1 MPISQKY
8 TMSSKLDDIKS
19 EFLNLKSQRE
29 LQNSVKYQR
38 KMMLAVVT
46 GVELNNTKFASFA
59 KKISKGNKLK
69 INGLSTKTLT
79 TIESE

>member
-1 MPISQKY
+1 M
-8 TMSSKLDDIKS
+8 IK
-19 EFLNLKSQRE
+19 EYQLNLDLKPIKQFVYDFKKS
-29 LQNSVKYQR
+29 N
-38 KMMLAVVT
+38 
-46 GVELNNTKFASFA
+46 ELNNTKFASFA